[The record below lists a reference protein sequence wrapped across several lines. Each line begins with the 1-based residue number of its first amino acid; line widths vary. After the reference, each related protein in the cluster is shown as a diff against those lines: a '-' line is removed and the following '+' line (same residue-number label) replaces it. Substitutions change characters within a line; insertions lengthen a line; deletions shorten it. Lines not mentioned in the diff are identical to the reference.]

1 MVLASYHTRE
11 VNGDFNAKIAKTKL
25 ARGYQFFYF

>member
-11 VNGDFNAKIAKTKL
+11 VNGDFNAKIAKIAKQNWL
-25 ARGYQFFYF
+25 AATSF